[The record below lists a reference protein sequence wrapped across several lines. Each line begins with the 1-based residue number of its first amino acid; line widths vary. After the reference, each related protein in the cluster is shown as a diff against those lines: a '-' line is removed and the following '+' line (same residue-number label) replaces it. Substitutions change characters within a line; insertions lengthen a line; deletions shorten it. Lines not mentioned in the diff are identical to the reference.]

1 MCRNQNKD
9 VASPIAFIKYIRL
22 KKLKSNVFDSKGG
35 PFIGQAQIQ
44 PRWQSQTA
52 KYDKSRSFKMHK
64 ISEKNK
70 FETNLHRECRKEG
83 VHQFLLS

>member
-35 PFIGQAQIQ
+35 PFIGQAMIQ
-44 PRWQSQTA
+44 P
-52 KYDKSRSFKMHK
+52 
-64 ISEKNK
+64 
-70 FETNLHRECRKEG
+70 
-83 VHQFLLS
+83 